1 MALTTRQKFS
11 LIFSVYVSLFIAF
24 VGAIFFLVLH
34 IVLTYQIQKEV
45 SVESVNALRNHI
57 AIENNL
63 IKIIKDQTGSSLADQ
78 TTESNISILLL
89 DKDLK
94 VVRGYGILNLYQ
106 ETDQN
111 SVNILAQLATNT
123 QNSLKPAT
131 QTIPWREQNLAV
143 YIAPI
148 KNSGQSFGTIVAAK
162 SLSQIETLEKIILFT
177 LIGLILSSVLFS
189 LLLSR
194 KVAHRIF
201 KPIKDLTGVIA
212 TINLDQLDKTLD
224 TTGHK
229 SDELVILGK
238 KFNEMMIRLKSM
250 SEQQKEFIANASHE
264 LKTPLTRAISSFDLA
279 ISSNRN
285 SSQIHKEIRNDL
297 FEINNMLDK
306 LMFLSRLQ
314 PGIILPS
321 DRLSINQII
330 LDSEE
335 AFRKEAGNRKI
346 ELITELDRET
356 TIFIPKEYAKILIRN
371 LLSNAIKYSRENTGV
386 IIRTKRAK
394 NQVILHIIDQGAGMD
409 KYDLGRI
416 GKRFYRGKSG
426 KKALGH
432 GIGLSIVRRIVDLY
446 KINLKISST
455 AGKGT
460 EIVLEFPV
468 YS

>member
-148 KNSGQSFGTIVAAK
+148 K
-162 SLSQIETLEKIILFT
+162 
-177 LIGLILSSVLFS
+177 
-189 LLLSR
+189 
-194 KVAHRIF
+194 
-201 KPIKDLTGVIA
+201 
-212 TINLDQLDKTLD
+212 
-224 TTGHK
+224 
-229 SDELVILGK
+229 
-238 KFNEMMIRLKSM
+238 
-250 SEQQKEFIANASHE
+250 
-264 LKTPLTRAISSFDLA
+264 
-279 ISSNRN
+279 
-285 SSQIHKEIRNDL
+285 
-297 FEINNMLDK
+297 
-306 LMFLSRLQ
+306 
-314 PGIILPS
+314 
-321 DRLSINQII
+321 
-330 LDSEE
+330 
-335 AFRKEAGNRKI
+335 
-346 ELITELDRET
+346 
-356 TIFIPKEYAKILIRN
+356 
-371 LLSNAIKYSRENTGV
+371 
-386 IIRTKRAK
+386 
-394 NQVILHIIDQGAGMD
+394 
-409 KYDLGRI
+409 
-416 GKRFYRGKSG
+416 
-426 KKALGH
+426 
-432 GIGLSIVRRIVDLY
+432 
-446 KINLKISST
+446 
-455 AGKGT
+455 
-460 EIVLEFPV
+460 
-468 YS
+468 